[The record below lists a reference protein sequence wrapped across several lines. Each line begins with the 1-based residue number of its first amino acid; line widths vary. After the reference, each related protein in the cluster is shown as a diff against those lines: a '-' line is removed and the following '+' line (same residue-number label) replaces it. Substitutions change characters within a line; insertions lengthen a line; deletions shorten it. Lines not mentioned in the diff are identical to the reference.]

1 METPKTLS
9 IKLITHIPG
18 YQKIS
23 YTPSMTIPGEKSEIV
38 RFNPL
43 IKLKE
48 SVIKDEPADEIQK
61 QFFQKHLFNT
71 LNNKILSSGYGEKE
85 VNLEEATK
93 KGYIANNVNL
103 TIKTLFPNN
112 GIIYISGKPY
122 TIYDVDF
129 DNKAWAMQPKEVVEE
144 SLQPREWLK
153 NRLVQQ
159 QNMKGI
165 KELETIPKEVK
176 EGPKYVSVKT
186 IPDYSP
192 DTSPAE
198 PKQVDEILSK
208 KVVEPKTLSLKPPK
222 PPRPQKDS
230 TAIVDPRYQ
239 TPLRTTTSV
248 TTPPP
253 LIRQVEKGKSKC
265 LTDINKLTPF
275 PKIDLSLPKYIT
287 IPEPN
292 TNWEQRP
299 VIRGTVWAQRIR
311 DYFKQNSYFTMLDTM
326 QMQNEKDGEMFS
338 LSPEYIQTGG
348 GKQTRKMKGGVTT
361 KNKTR
366 RPKPDGRIVFNRP
379 NYNNLLNKLQVIP
392 VPMDGDCFFT
402 TIAQGINMYNKNA
415 TADKKIS
422 ACVTLGGRK
431 IEYENTQFTSKII
444 RWFLWVYL
452 YTNPD
457 KLHELLSHVETV
469 IIPSMTDQYHE
480 KAENIVSTDMLN
492 SIIKNVYS
500 DSSAQMFI
508 QKTRDYNTPF
518 ELIHGEKEIFEHI
531 MASSTWAEQSTIP
544 IIEDIF
550 KIKLLILKDTGK
562 KDNQYE
568 LGGENMD
575 FTYSDNINK
584 YMFLHMVNNNHY
596 DLIVFSDK
604 IKGNNT
610 NKKVIF
616 DLPPPYKV
624 EYFDNISNI
633 PPVYILF
640 FLFGWSNYYV
650 KQSEEDKKQLE
661 KEFSYILPLF
671 NLFRNMIN
679 SIIKNDN
686 EPDTFIQNYD
696 NYFPSIKEVFPS
708 PKKGGTIMNHK
719 RTKRKHKSSNGRKTR
734 RCSRG
739 GGPQK
744 DALDKTRKELSTA
757 SIKQRSSEGTV
768 KSRTDT
774 LNKKTT
780 EFHDAEEK
788 YNQATTAESKE
799 TDNSKMESLR
809 RRTNI
814 ALRTKDNAQKNL
826 ATAQIRHDEIL
837 DTHAKNEQKVQQA
850 QEEADKLRPLA
861 DAEAKEE
868 KEASDKKSADAAKA
882 RADAKKKAE
891 EEAKKNT
898 EEAKKNEEEMKKNE
912 EFSKM
917 MTEKIAK
924 KKADEEAKKNMEE
937 AKKNKI
943 VAEDDNKAEEDDKC
957 PVCLGKLDDNC
968 ITTECKNAD
977 GTSSNHRFDKDCIK
991 TECENAYKEKRKPIC
1006 PLSRKDISETCK
1018 KLGVEIATPDEDNDD
1033 EDNDDEDNDDEDNDD
1048 DDDDETPAD
1057 ATPIARTTPTNPKS
1071 LFVTT
1076 PDGVSNAPNRPS
1088 RRSRVSPYSI
1098 YAPQVS
1104 ESKDNLSYRITLHLT
1119 LEPGTKI
1126 PFYKKPN
1133 IACHAKWDKIK
1144 QDWAKVTNTQYAP
1157 APNLPNPSAP
1167 SITTKSKKI
1176 TKGGNRRKKKKNKTR
1191 RKKHR

>member
-1 METPKTLS
+1 MKY
-9 IKLITHIPG
+9 K
-18 YQKIS
+18 
-23 YTPSMTIPGEKSEIV
+23 
-38 RFNPL
+38 
-43 IKLKE
+43 
-48 SVIKDEPADEIQK
+48 K

-71 LNNKILSSGYGEKE
+71 LNNKILSTGYGEKE

-129 DNKAWAMQPKEVVEE
+129 DKKAWAMQPKEVVEE

-159 QNMKGI
+159 QNMKGM

-208 KVVEPKTLSLKPPK
+208 KVVEPKTLSKPPK
-222 PPRPQKDS
+222 PPRPPRPQKDS
-230 TAIVDPRYQ
+230 TAIVDPLQQ
-239 TPLRTTTSV
+239 TPPRTTTSV

-265 LTDINKLTPF
+265 LTDIHTNVARF
-275 PKIDLSLPKYIT
+275 PKIDMSLPKYIT
-287 IPEPN
+287 IPESN
-292 TNWEQRP
+292 TNWEQLP
-299 VIRGTVWAQRIR
+299 LIKGTLWAQRIR
-311 DYFKQNSYFTMLDTM
+311 DYFKQKSYFTMLDTM

-338 LSPEYIQTGG
+338 ISPEYIKTGG
-348 GKQTRKMKGGVTT
+348 GKQTRKIKGGGP
-361 KNKTR
+361 KNTTR
-366 RPKPDGRIVFNRP
+366 RPKPDGRFVFNQT
-379 NYNNLLNKLQVIP
+379 NYNNLVNKLQVIP
-392 VPMDGDCFFT
+392 VAPNGDCFFT
-402 TIAQGINMYNKNA
+402 TIAEGINLYNTNA
-415 TADKKIS
+415 TEDKKIS

-431 IEYENTQFTSKII
+431 VEYENTQFTSKII
-444 RWFLWVYL
+444 RWFLWAYL

-457 KLHELLSHVETV
+457 KLHDMLSNVEEV
-469 IIPSMTDQYHE
+469 IIPPMNNQYHK
-480 KAENIVSTDMLN
+480 KAKNIVSTDRLD

-508 QKTRDYNTPF
+508 QKTKDYNNPF
-518 ELIHGEKEIFEHI
+518 ELIHDEKEIFEHI

-562 KDNQYE
+562 KDKQYE
-568 LGGENMD
+568 LGGGNMD

-604 IKGNNT
+604 IEGDNT

-661 KEFSYILPLF
+661 KGFSYILPLF
-671 NLFRNMIN
+671 ELFRNMIN

-686 EPDTFIQNYD
+686 ESEAFIQNYD

-734 RCSRG
+734 RCRRG

-744 DALDKTRKELSTA
+744 DALDKARKELSTA
-757 SIKQRSSEGTV
+757 SIKQRSSERIV

-799 TDNSKMESLR
+799 TDNSKMVSLR
-809 RRTNI
+809 RKTNN

-891 EEAKKNT
+891 EEAKKNM
-898 EEAKKNEEEMKKNE
+898 EEAKKNMEE
-912 EFSKM
+912 
-917 MTEKIAK
+917 A
-924 KKADEEAKKNMEE
+924 AKKNMEE
-937 AKKNKI
+937 AKKNMEEATKKAEEAKKNEEFSKKISENIAKNAAEKEAKKNAEEAKKKEEKEKEI
-943 VAEDDNKAEEDDKC
+943 VAEDANKAEEDDKC

-968 ITTECKNAD
+968 ITTECKNDD

-1033 EDNDDEDNDDEDNDD
+1033 EDNDDD

-1057 ATPIARTTPTNPKS
+1057 ATPIASATPTNPKS

-1076 PDGVSNAPNRPS
+1076 PDGVSNAPS

-1157 APNLPNPSAP
+1157 APNLPKPSAP

-1191 RKKHR
+1191 RKHR

>member
-18 YQKIS
+18 YQQIS
-23 YTPSMTIPGEKSEIV
+23 YTPSMTIPGETSKIV

-48 SVIKDEPADEIQK
+48 SIIKDEPVDEIQK
-61 QFFQKHLFNT
+61 QFFQKHIFNT

-93 KGYIANNVNL
+93 KGYIANNINL

-129 DNKAWAMQPKEVVEE
+129 DKKAWAMQPKEVVEE

-153 NRLVQQ
+153 NSLVQQ
-159 QNMKGI
+159 QNMKGM

-198 PKQVDEILSK
+198 PKQVDEQVDEIPSK
-208 KVVEPKTLSLKPPK
+208 KEVVTKTSSSK
-222 PPRPQKDS
+222 PPRPPIPQKGS

-239 TPLRTTTSV
+239 TPQRTTTSV
-248 TTPPP
+248 TTPPPP

-265 LTDINKLTPF
+265 LTDINKVARF
-275 PKIDLSLPKYIT
+275 PKIDLSLPKYVT

-292 TNWEQRP
+292 NNWTQRP
-299 VIRGTVWAQRIR
+299 VETPIKKKDEDNATDNIRN
-311 DYFKQNSYFTMLDTM
+311 YFKRTTYFDMLDKM
-326 QMQNEKDGEMFS
+326 QMQNKKDGEMFS
-338 LSPEYIQTGG
+338 INPEYIKTGG

-361 KNKTR
+361 RSQVTEDPSFEHTQLEDKKTTNTKKTTR
-366 RPKPDGRIVFNRP
+366 RPKPDGRIVFNKP
-379 NYNNLLNKLQVIP
+379 NYNNLVDKLQVIP

-402 TIAQGINMYNKNA
+402 TIAEGINMYNKK
-415 TADKKIS
+415 DPIDKIS

-431 IEYENTQFTSKII
+431 NEYENTQFTSKII
-444 RWFLWVYL
+444 RWFLWAYL

-469 IIPSMTDQYHE
+469 IIPSLNNQYQE
-480 KAENIVSTDMLN
+480 KSKNIASTDMLD

-508 QKTRDYNTPF
+508 QKTRDYNNPF
-518 ELIHGEKEIFEHI
+518 ELINGEKEIFEHI
-531 MASSTWAEQSTIP
+531 MASTTWAEQSTIP

-550 KIKLLILKDTGK
+550 KIKLLILKDSGK
-562 KDNQYE
+562 ESKQYE
-568 LGGENMD
+568 LGGGNMD

-604 IKGNNT
+604 IKGNPT
-610 NKKVIF
+610 NKKAIF
-616 DLPPPYKV
+616 NLPPPDEVK
-624 EYFDNISNI
+624 YFDNISNI

-661 KEFSYILPLF
+661 KGFSYIRPLF
-671 NLFRNMIN
+671 ELFRNMIN
-679 SIIKNDN
+679 LIIKNDD
-686 EPDTFIQNYD
+686 ESDTFIQNYD
-696 NYFPSIKEVFPS
+696 RYFPSIKEVFPS
-708 PKKGGTIMNHK
+708 PKKGGTIINHK

-744 DALDKTRKELSTA
+744 
-757 SIKQRSSEGTV
+757 
-768 KSRTDT
+768 
-774 LNKKTT
+774 
-780 EFHDAEEK
+780 EEK
-788 YNQATTAESKE
+788 KE
-799 TDNSKMESLR
+799 D
-809 RRTNI
+809 
-814 ALRTKDNAQKNL
+814 
-826 ATAQIRHDEIL
+826 
-837 DTHAKNEQKVQQA
+837 
-850 QEEADKLRPLA
+850 
-861 DAEAKEE
+861 E
-868 KEASDKKSADAAKA
+868 KE
-882 RADAKKKAE
+882 
-891 EEAKKNT
+891 
-898 EEAKKNEEEMKKNE
+898 
-912 EFSKM
+912 
-917 MTEKIAK
+917 
-924 KKADEEAKKNMEE
+924 
-937 AKKNKI
+937 NKI
-943 VAEDDNKAEEDDKC
+943 VAEDANKAEDANDDNC
-957 PVCLGKLDDNC
+957 SICLGKLDDNC
-968 ITTECKNAD
+968 ITTECKNSD
-977 GTSSNHRFDKDCIK
+977 GTSSNHRFDKGCIIQ
-991 TECENAYKEKRKPIC
+991 ECKNAYKEKRKPIC
-1006 PLSRKDISETCK
+1006 PLDRKDISETCK
-1018 KLGVEIATPDEDNDD
+1018 KLGIEIATP
-1033 EDNDDEDNDDEDNDD
+1033 DDEDNDDEDNDD
-1048 DDDDETPAD
+1048 DETPAD
-1057 ATPIARTTPTNPKS
+1057 ATPIASATPTKPNS

-1088 RRSRVSPYSI
+1088 RPSPYSI

-1119 LEPGTKI
+1119 LAPGTKI

-1157 APNLPNPSAP
+1157 APILPNSSAP
-1167 SITTKSKKI
+1167 SITTKSNKI